1 MVSAWEIDIYAE
13 TWSMKEKILVSAGI
27 RGAYVGSEK
36 PTLTCLQRRRTS
48 APARSS
54 GRWREAFREQSTD
67 AHSLPRDGASVLAA
81 ASSGRDES
89 PWQACLTESPAGP
102 ARAWDPGRSA
112 SSLGPRICSGRSAL
126 LARGLLEGPPVS
138 SRRRPGPP
146 AVSRC
151 VFPTGAMSA
160 AFSVTDTSR
169 APRPAP
175 FALVCPSSRLGF
187 PWLVAISF
195 PLLPKS
201 GLVLRLYPFL
211 LFPRSLV

>member
-1 MVSAWEIDIYAE
+1 MIHERKNIGVRWNSGR
-13 TWSMKEKILVSAGI
+13 V
-27 RGAYVGSEK
+27 RGERKANAHLS
-36 PTLTCLQRRRTS
+36 S
-48 APARSS
+48 APKDLGTCSELGPVERSKHSGSKARTHTHCRATEPAFWPPPLPDVTSPRDKRAS
-54 GRWREAFREQSTD
+54 PRAQLDPPALGTPVGLPPLWGRW
-67 AHSLPRDGASVLAA
+67 
-81 ASSGRDES
+81 
-89 PWQACLTESPAGP
+89 
-102 ARAWDPGRSA
+102 
-112 SSLGPRICSGRSAL
+112 ICSGRSAL
-126 LARGLLEGPPVS
+126 LARGLLEGPPMS

-151 VFPTGAMSA
+151 VFPTGATSA

-187 PWLVAISF
+187 PWLVAVSF

>member
-1 MVSAWEIDIYAE
+1 MQKRDPRKKKYWCPLEFGARTWGAKSQRSPVFSAEGPRHLLGARAGG
-13 TWSMKEKILVSAGI
+13 EKHSGSKARTHTHCRATEPAFWPPPLPDVTSPCDKHASPRAQLDPPALGTP
-27 RGAYVGSEK
+27 VGL
-36 PTLTCLQRRRTS
+36 PPLW
-48 APARSS
+48 
-54 GRWREAFREQSTD
+54 GRW
-67 AHSLPRDGASVLAA
+67 
-81 ASSGRDES
+81 
-89 PWQACLTESPAGP
+89 
-102 ARAWDPGRSA
+102 
-112 SSLGPRICSGRSAL
+112 ICSGRF
-126 LARGLLEGPPVS
+126 LEGPPVS

-187 PWLVAISF
+187 PWLVAVSF

>member
-1 MVSAWEIDIYAE
+1 MIHERKNIGVHWNSGRVRGERKANAHLSSAPKDLGTCSELGPVERSIQ
-13 TWSMKEKILVSAGI
+13 
-27 RGAYVGSEK
+27 GAKHGR
-36 PTLTCLQRRRTS
+36 TLTAARRSQR
-48 APARSS
+48 S
-54 GRWREAFREQSTD
+54 GRRLFRTCS
-67 AHSLPRDGASVLAA
+67 SPRDKRASLRAQLDPPALGTPVGLPPLW
-81 ASSGRDES
+81 GR
-89 PWQACLTESPAGP
+89 W
-102 ARAWDPGRSA
+102 
-112 SSLGPRICSGRSAL
+112 ICSGRF
-126 LARGLLEGPPVS
+126 LEGPPVS

-151 VFPTGAMSA
+151 VFPTGATSA

-187 PWLVAISF
+187 PWLVAVSF